1 MTATAQGIP
10 TTFLFDLVA
19 ELEPR
24 IDLGPG
30 PLGRRMLDRVDHGT
44 FNGPRLRGDVLPG
57 SGDPLL
63 RRTDGVAVIDARALL
78 RTDDGAHILMTYSGR
93 AVVPPAVLAR
103 LNDPHTRD
111 LVDPSTYSIWAA
123 PFFETGDPR
132 YSWLNAVVA
141 VASAQL
147 TADGVNWRV
156 SQIG

>member
-1 MTATAQGIP
+1 MTATHEIA
-10 TTFLFDLVA
+10 TTFLFDLFA

-24 IDLGPG
+24 VDLGPG
-30 PLGRRMLDRVDHGT
+30 PLGRRVFDRVARGT
-44 FNGPRLRGDVLPG
+44 FTGPRLRGEVLPG

-93 AVVPPAVLAR
+93 AVVPPQVLAGV
-103 LNDPHTRD
+103 NDPQTRD

-132 YSWLNAVVA
+132 YAWLNAVVA
-141 VASAQL
+141 VASARL
-147 TADGVNWRV
+147 TADGVRWRV
-156 SQIG
+156 SGIG